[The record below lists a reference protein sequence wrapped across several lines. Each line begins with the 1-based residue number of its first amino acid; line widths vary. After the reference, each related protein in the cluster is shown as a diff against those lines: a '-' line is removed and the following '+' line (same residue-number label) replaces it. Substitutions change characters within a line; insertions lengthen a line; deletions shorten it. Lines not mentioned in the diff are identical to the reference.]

1 MVDGDTFKLGE
12 RKIRIT
18 GIDAPELAEPRC
30 AEEAALARKS
40 ADRLRA
46 LLNEGGFE
54 MRAHRLHRTDRYKRE
69 LMVVE
74 RNGISIGG
82 RLIDEGL
89 ARRYLGSKR
98 SWC

>member
-1 MVDGDTFKLGE
+1 MDGDTFKLGE

-18 GIDAPELAEPRC
+18 GINAPELAEPSC
-30 AEEAALARKS
+30 PLEAALARKS
-40 ADRLRA
+40 ADRLRV

-54 MRAHRLHRTDRYKRE
+54 MRAHRLHRTDRYQRE

-74 RNGISIGG
+74 RNGTSIGG

-89 ARRYLGSKR
+89 AHRYLGSKR